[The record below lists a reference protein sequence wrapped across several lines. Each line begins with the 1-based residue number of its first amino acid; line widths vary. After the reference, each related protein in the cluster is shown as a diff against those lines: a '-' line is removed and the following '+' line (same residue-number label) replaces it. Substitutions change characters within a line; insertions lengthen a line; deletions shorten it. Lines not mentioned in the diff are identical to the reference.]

1 MEARG
6 DLVSHCISF
15 CRELREHGLL
25 AGPNETADSLR
36 ALSSVDILDRGQV
49 YWALRTILVS
59 RADEA
64 PAFDDCFQRFW
75 SFRLSGERSGAPPR
89 PPRREG
95 ILRAGNLSAA
105 PAGLRSSEPDQHP
118 SVEIVRT
125 GASAAER
132 AGGRE
137 LRGLGVDGLDEVLKA
152 AARIARA
159 LPSRPG
165 RRLKSHRRK
174 GRPDLREALHR
185 NMKHGMEIVDLP
197 RRRRIPQRPRLVV
210 LLDVSGSMDRYAKLM
225 LQVVY
230 ALGQRAGRV
239 ETFVFS
245 TSLTRVTREMQAPTF
260 QEALQQVGD
269 KVRHWSGGTRIGK
282 CLESLNGEHA
292 HLLDRN
298 TTLVLLSDGWD
309 TGAPDDLAGELA
321 RLKKRVYQV
330 VWLNPLLGTPDYQ
343 PLTMGLRAARPHVD
357 LFASARS
364 LEQIKRLPAHLKK

>member
-1 MEARG
+1 MDTRR
-6 DLVSHCISF
+6 DMVSHCISF

-25 AGPNETADSLR
+25 VGPSETADSLR
-36 ALSSVDILDRGQV
+36 ALSFVDILDKWQV

-59 RADEA
+59 RADET
-64 PAFDDCFQRFW
+64 PAFDDCFDRYW
-75 SFRLSGERSGAPPR
+75 NFRHSPGPDARPARAPR
-89 PPRREG
+89 QEG
-95 ILRAGNLSAA
+95 VLRTGNLSAA
-105 PAGLRSSEPDQHP
+105 PPGLRASTPEQELN
-118 SVEIVRT
+118 VEIVRT

-165 RRLKSHRRK
+165 RRLKRHRRR

-185 NMKHGMEIVDLP
+185 NMSYGMEIVELP
-197 RRRRIPQRPRLVV
+197 RRKKKFQHPRLVV
-210 LLDVSGSMDRYAKLM
+210 LLDVSGSMDRYAKLL

-245 TSLTRVTREMQAPTF
+245 TSLTRVTREMRAPTF
-260 QEALQQVGD
+260 QAALQQVGD
-269 KVRHWSGGTRIGK
+269 RVRHWSGGTRIG
-282 CLESLNGEHA
+282 ESLKTLNGEFGQ
-292 HLLDRN
+292 LLERN

-309 TGAPDDLAGELA
+309 TGTPDDLAEELA
-321 RLKKRVYQV
+321 RLKRRVYQV

-343 PLTMGLRAARPHVD
+343 PLTQGLKAARPYVD
-357 LFASARS
+357 LFASARN
-364 LEQIKRLPAHLKK
+364 LEQIKRLPAYLKK